1 MFVCL
6 KGMVIRIV
14 LRAKYNWLKVRT
26 VTPGFTK
33 TPMLDVFD
41 PRYLEMIQA
50 QNKISIP
57 EEGTRLLIEK
67 VTS

>member
-6 KGMVIRIV
+6 KGMVIKIV
-14 LRAKYNWLKVRT
+14 LLAKYNWLKVRI

-33 TPMLDVFD
+33 TPKLDVFD

-50 QNKISIP
+50 QNKILTP
-57 EEGTRLLIEK
+57 EEVTRLIKEK
-67 VTS
+67 MKS

>member
-6 KGMVIRIV
+6 KGMVIKIV
-14 LRAKYNWLKVRT
+14 LLAKYNWLKVRT

-33 TPMLDVFD
+33 TPKLDVFD

-50 QNKISIP
+50 QNKILTP
-57 EEGTRLLIEK
+57 EQVTRLIIEK
-67 VTS
+67 MKS